1 MPHSH
6 IPIMFNFT
14 LHASVHNFFTWWTL
28 MCQPVLV
35 LPHST
40 QLRANHKIVL
50 SPPFTFLTCL
60 SISPYRDRNREPRT
74 LPIFDEKRHP
84 LTVSIFKEQFSY
96 SHFRPKD
103 NFQIYL
109 KQNSKPAWFLSG
121 GGGRGHLPSL
131 GFGLPPTHPPWI
143 CWDFYFIRKSIQAFI
158 KALMTQ

>member
-1 MPHSH
+1 MLVCTIFSH
-6 IPIMFNFT
+6 GG
-14 LHASVHNFFTWWTL
+14 TL

-109 KQNSKPAWFLSG
+109 KQILSLHEVLRYMYVHISTWFMEERS
-121 GGGRGHLPSL
+121 
-131 GFGLPPTHPPWI
+131 
-143 CWDFYFIRKSIQAFI
+143 
-158 KALMTQ
+158 MTSYKRPIISS